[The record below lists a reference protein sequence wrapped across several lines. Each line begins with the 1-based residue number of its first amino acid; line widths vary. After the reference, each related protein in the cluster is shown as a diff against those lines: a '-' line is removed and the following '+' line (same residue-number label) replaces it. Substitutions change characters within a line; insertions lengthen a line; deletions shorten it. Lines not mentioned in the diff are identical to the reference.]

1 MMNEPINF
9 QLTAI
14 TIDIK
19 GEKRQQKAVQGIR
32 SISVT
37 DCSSARHPL
46 KPFSTADATNQPTIT
61 NDFSRG
67 GGGGSCP
74 LSVFRTQ
81 YILPI
86 SE

>member
-1 MMNEPINF
+1 MVNEPINF
-9 QLTAI
+9 QLTVI

-19 GEKRQQKAVQGIR
+19 GEKRQQKAVQGIQ
-32 SISVT
+32 SISIT
-37 DCSSARHPL
+37 NCSSDRHPL
-46 KPFSTADATNQPTIT
+46 KPFSTADATNQPTNT

-67 GGGGSCP
+67 GVGSCP